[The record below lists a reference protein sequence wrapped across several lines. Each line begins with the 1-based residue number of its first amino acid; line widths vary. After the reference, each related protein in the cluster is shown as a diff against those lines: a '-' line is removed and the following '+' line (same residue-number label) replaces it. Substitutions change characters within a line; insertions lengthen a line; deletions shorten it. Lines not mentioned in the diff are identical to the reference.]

1 MRYRGLEHRSRA
13 SRTWLNTSGLFSCH
27 RERSPHVSSNLHLPE
42 PARRQTLATTP
53 RAGGVRRQAEEDKE
67 GKSYNSGVLEDA
79 SLIAFIPVSEIAV
92 ARAFYES
99 TLGLAVLEES
109 SFALV
114 VNANGS
120 KLRLTPV
127 PELRPQPFTVAG
139 WEVADI
145 EATVSELDARGVAF
159 KRFDGMEQRPNGVW
173 QSPSGD
179 LVAWFTDLDDNVLS
193 LTEFTLPPST

>member
-1 MRYRGLEHRSRA
+1 ML
-13 SRTWLNTSGLFSCH
+13 
-27 RERSPHVSSNLHLPE
+27 
-42 PARRQTLATTP
+42 
-53 RAGGVRRQAEEDKE
+53 D
-67 GKSYNSGVLEDA
+67 DA
-79 SLIAFIPVSEIAV
+79 ALIAFIPVSQIEL

-109 SFALV
+109 PFALV
-114 VNANGS
+114 VDANGT

-145 EATVSELDARGVAF
+145 DATVSELGARGVTF

-179 LVAWFTDLDDNVLS
+179 LVAWFVGPRRQHPLAYRVR
-193 LTEFTLPPST
+193 LPPSILRSKDDA

>member
-1 MRYRGLEHRSRA
+1 ML
-13 SRTWLNTSGLFSCH
+13 
-27 RERSPHVSSNLHLPE
+27 
-42 PARRQTLATTP
+42 
-53 RAGGVRRQAEEDKE
+53 K
-67 GKSYNSGVLEDA
+67 DA
-79 SLIAFIPVSEIAV
+79 ALIAFIPVSGIGV

-109 SFALV
+109 PFALV
-114 VNANGS
+114 VDANGT

-145 EATVSELDARGVAF
+145 DATVSELDVRGVTF
-159 KRFDGMEQRPNGVW
+159 KRFDGMQQRPNGVW

-179 LVAWFTDLDDNVLS
+179 LVAWFADLDDNILS
-193 LTEFTLPPST
+193 LTEFALPPST

>member
-1 MRYRGLEHRSRA
+1 ML
-13 SRTWLNTSGLFSCH
+13 
-27 RERSPHVSSNLHLPE
+27 
-42 PARRQTLATTP
+42 
-53 RAGGVRRQAEEDKE
+53 K
-67 GKSYNSGVLEDA
+67 DA
-79 SLIAFIPVSEIAV
+79 ALIAFIPVSGIGV

-109 SFALV
+109 PFALV
-114 VNANGS
+114 VDANGT

-145 EATVSELDARGVAF
+145 DATVSELEVRGVTF
-159 KRFDGMEQRPNGVW
+159 KRFDGMQQRPNGVW

-179 LVAWFTDLDDNVLS
+179 LVAWFADLDDNILS
-193 LTEFTLPPST
+193 LTEFALPPST

>member
-1 MRYRGLEHRSRA
+1 ML
-13 SRTWLNTSGLFSCH
+13 
-27 RERSPHVSSNLHLPE
+27 
-42 PARRQTLATTP
+42 
-53 RAGGVRRQAEEDKE
+53 K
-67 GKSYNSGVLEDA
+67 DA
-79 SLIAFIPVSEIAV
+79 ALVAFIPVSAIGV

-109 SFALV
+109 PFALV
-114 VNANGS
+114 VDANGT

-145 EATVSELDARGVAF
+145 DATVNELDVRGVTF
-159 KRFDGMEQRPNGVW
+159 KRFDGMQQRPNGVW

-179 LVAWFTDLDDNVLS
+179 LVAWFADLDDNILS
-193 LTEFTLPPST
+193 LTEFVLPSST